1 MGANTAILSVV
12 DTGWLRPLP
21 FDDASALVSLWL
33 EDPAETGEE
42 RVPLTGADM
51 ADLRHEPGLFAAVSG
66 WEPTTPVLTGVDA
79 AEVVTG
85 AAVTEGM
92 FSRVLRVQPLLGRTF
107 LPDEDRPDAAPAVVL
122 SHGFWSERFGGDP
135 EAIGRSVVLDG
146 VPHVVVGVMTPD
158 FHPPFRSDAHLWTPA
173 GLSAERCRRDCRALP
188 AIARLAPG
196 TTLPVARDR
205 ATALTS
211 RLAESHP
218 ETNAGI
224 TARLAP
230 LGRDRSTL
238 SAESMR
244 ALVLAGLLVLVIT
257 CANVAVL
264 LVVRGLERVREMAI
278 RSSVGATGMAMI
290 RHLVKESAALAL
302 VGGFLGVGMAVWG
315 IEGLERLAPSGLVG
329 VREVEVKI
337 GILLS
342 AMGLAVF
349 VGVLSGVVPAW
360 LMTRRR
366 GVPVEGGIR
375 LTTGQPRKAHG
386 WTPAIVVTEVA
397 LAVVLAVGA
406 GSVAQDLRT
415 ATAEARG
422 VRSEGLLTMTVTL
435 PADRYRDPPRRLELI
450 EALSRE
456 LGGMPGTFSV
466 GVTGALPSD
475 GSEILRPVMVEGEVA
490 DASTPPRRARVRPV
504 SEEYFYTMGQRMAE
518 GRGFRDADGATAE
531 PVAVLDATAAR
542 RLFADPPRSPVGSRL
557 AMGEVPGIV
566 WRTVVGVVDDA
577 PGDGA
582 EGGPVVYVPL
592 AQAPAERPTFVVR
605 VDDDP
610 ARYVDDARNALL
622 DVDPTLAAVRI
633 APLRD
638 IVAEAHAGERFAAVL
653 SSAFAVL
660 ALLLSVVGLYGVMAH
675 GVSARLRELG
685 LRKAVGATAS
695 DLRLSVLGRA
705 GGLAALGVVIG
716 SVVAGFLLRG
726 SGPGLPLWTTAAT
739 PLVYAGVLTLV
750 ALAALLGA
758 LHPMHRSGSVDAV
771 ATLGRE

>member
-1 MGANTAILSVV
+1 MGANTTILSVV

-33 EDPAETGEE
+33 EDPPEAGEE

-51 ADLRHEPGLFAAVSG
+51 ADLRREPGLFAAVSG
-66 WEPTTPVLTGVDA
+66 WEPTNPVLTGVDA
-79 AEVVTG
+79 AEVVAG

-92 FSRVLRVQPLLGRTF
+92 FSRVLRVHPLLGRTF
-107 LPDEDRPDAAPAVVL
+107 LPDEDRPDAAPTVVL

-146 VPHVVVGVMTPD
+146 VPHVVVGVMPPD
-158 FHPPFRSDAHLWTPA
+158 FHPPFRPDAHLWTAA
-173 GLSAERCRRDCRALP
+173 GLPAERCRRDCRALP

-196 TTLPVARDR
+196 TTLPVARAR

-230 LGRDRSTL
+230 LGRDRSAL
-238 SAESMR
+238 SAESVR
-244 ALVLAGLLVLVIT
+244 ALALAGFLVLVIA
-257 CANVAVL
+257 CVNVAVL
-264 LVVRGLERVREMAI
+264 LVARGLERVREMAI
-278 RSSVGATGMAMI
+278 RSSVGATGVAMG
-290 RHLVKESAALAL
+290 RHLVKESVALAL
-302 VGGFLGVGMAVWG
+302 VGGLIGVGMAVWG
-315 IEGLERLAPSGLVG
+315 IEGLERLAPTGVVG
-329 VREVEVKI
+329 VRQVEVNVA
-337 GILLS
+337 ILLAS
-342 AMGLAVF
+342 IGLAVAI
-349 VGVLSGVVPAW
+349 GVLSGVVPAW
-360 LMTRRR
+360 LMARRR

-375 LTTGQPRKAHG
+375 LTTGQPRKPHG

-406 GSVAQDLRT
+406 GSVVQDLRT
-415 ATAEARG
+415 DTARALG
-422 VRSEGLLTMTVTL
+422 VRSDGLLTMTVTL
-435 PADRYRDPPRRLELI
+435 PADRYGDPPRRLDLE
-450 EALSRE
+450 EALTLE
-456 LGGMPGTFSV
+456 LEGMPGAFSV

-475 GSEILRPVMVEGEVA
+475 DSEALRPVMVEGEVA
-490 DASTPPRRARVRPV
+490 DASTPPRRTRVRAV
-504 SEEYFYTMGQRMAE
+504 SEEYFYTVGQRMSE

-531 PVAVLDATAAR
+531 PVAVLDATASR
-542 RLFADPPRSPVGSRL
+542 RLFSDPPRSPVGSRL
-557 AMGEVPGIV
+557 AMGEVPGVV

-577 PGDGA
+577 PGDGV

-592 AQAPAERPTFVVR
+592 AQEPAERLTFLVR
-605 VDDDP
+605 VDDEP
-610 ARYVDDARNALL
+610 ARYVDDARDALV
-622 DVDPTLAAVRI
+622 DVDPTLAPGRI

-638 IVAEAHAGERFAAVL
+638 LVAEAQAGERFAAVL

-675 GVSARLRELG
+675 DVSARLRELG

-695 DLRLSVLGRA
+695 DLRLGVLGRA

-716 SVVAGFLLRG
+716 SVVAGLLFRG
-726 SGPGLPLWTTAAT
+726 SDPGIPWPTVTP

-750 ALAALLGA
+750 ALAALLAA
-758 LHPMHRSGSVDAV
+758 LQPMHRSGAVDAV
-771 ATLGRE
+771 TALGRE